1 MNSRINRVMEEL
13 QHMGLQ
19 QMLVTDPMAIDYLT
33 GYFNEPFERFMALL
47 LKADGSHVMFLNTL
61 FPKPDCPLKQVWF
74 TDTDD
79 VTPFVAAEVDATLP
93 LGVDKDL
100 KARFLLPLM
109 DAGAATGYVNASL
122 AIDLTRAVKDAE
134 EQEYMREASSIND
147 AGMAE
152 FVKLIHDGVTEKS
165 VAEQIPAIYMQL
177 GADGL
182 SFPPIVSFGANA
194 ADPHH
199 MPDDTLL
206 KEGDCVL
213 FDVGCMKKG
222 YCSDM
227 TRTFYYK
234 SVTEEEREIYNLVL
248 AANME
253 AEKIAAPG
261 EPICN
266 LDNTARGIITAG
278 GHGPEF
284 THRLGHF
291 IGRADHE
298 YGDVS
303 SANTWPAKPG
313 MCFSVEPGIY
323 VEGNTGVRIEDLVLI
338 TEDGAEILNRYPK
351 NLQIIE

>member
-1 MNSRINRVMEEL
+1 MNNRIDRVMEEL
-13 QHMGLQ
+13 QRMGLQ
-19 QMLVTDPMAIDYLT
+19 QMLVVDPMAISYLT
-33 GYFNEPFERFMALL
+33 DYYNEPFERFMALL
-47 LKADGSHVMFLNTL
+47 LKADGNHVMFLNTL
-61 FPKPDCPLKQVWF
+61 FPKPTCGLKQRWF

-79 VTPFVAAEVDATLP
+79 VTPAVVAEVNPELP

-109 DAGAATGYVNASL
+109 EAKAATGYINASL
-122 AIDLTRAVKDAE
+122 AIDLTRAIKDE
-134 EQEYMREASSIND
+134 EERQNMREASRIND
-147 AGMAE
+147 EAMGY
-152 FVKLIHDGVTEKS
+152 FVELIHEGVTEKS
-165 VAEQIPAIYMQL
+165 VAELIPAIYLKL
-177 GADGL
+177 GADDL

-213 FDVGCMKKG
+213 FDVGCMKNG

-234 SVTEEEREIYNLVL
+234 SVTNEEREIYNLVL
-248 AANME
+248 AANVE
-253 AEKIAAPG
+253 AEAKAAPG
-261 EPICN
+261 VEIHV
-266 LDNTARGIITAG
+266 LDDTARGIITAG
-278 GHGPEF
+278 GHGSEF

-291 IGRADHE
+291 IGRTDHE

-303 SANTWPAKPG
+303 ATNIWPAKAG

-323 VEGNTGVRIEDLVLI
+323 IEGKTGVRIEDLVLI
-338 TEDGAEILNRYPK
+338 TEDGAEILNRFPK
-351 NLQIIE
+351 ELQIIE